1 MAPFSTVWLAKDQN
15 SGANS
20 YVAVKILTS
29 NSSITQSESNIHKIL
44 SESQLK
50 HSGKENFMTVLDS
63 FDHPGPNGT
72 HRCLVF
78 DVMGPSAAHLIEEL
92 PDKFIETDDGRRYP
106 TSMARSVLRQLLLG
120 IDFLHQNCVAH
131 GNIQPGNTLFSVKS
145 FNSVDEAQLSQANSQ
160 DAILEPIERLDGKTD
175 RWAPRYLAL
184 NQYLTANVDF
194 DS

>member
-1 MAPFSTVWLAKDQN
+1 MTPTEWIEDYRPGVYHPVHFGDVLNDRYQFLQKLGYGSFSTVRLAKDQK

-72 HRCLVF
+72 YRCLVF
-78 DVMGPSAAHLIEEL
+78 DVMGPSAAHLVEEI
-92 PDKFIETDDGRRYP
+92 PDKFIETDDSRRYP
-106 TSMARSVLRQLLLG
+106 TPTTNWGVAR
-120 IDFLHQNCVAH
+120 IYAC
-131 GNIQPGNTLFSVKS
+131 P
-145 FNSVDEAQLSQANSQ
+145 
-160 DAILEPIERLDGKTD
+160 PIFTMEG
-175 RWAPRYLAL
+175 
-184 NQYLTANVDF
+184 
-194 DS
+194 